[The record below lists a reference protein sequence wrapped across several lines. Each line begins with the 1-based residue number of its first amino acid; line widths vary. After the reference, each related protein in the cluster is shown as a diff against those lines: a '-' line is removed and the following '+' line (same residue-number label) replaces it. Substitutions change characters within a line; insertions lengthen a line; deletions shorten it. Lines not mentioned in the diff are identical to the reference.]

1 MAADLGCNPRNS
13 LELCSGTGYG
23 LKFKTTSSERTSVPS
38 NDGRSITLS
47 TSMGKIQQIDS
58 WGLIYLRDYYE
69 HRLITDSDSTH
80 GSYVRESRLL
90 ISEEL
95 EAYNLGVKGVS
106 SLLSWC
112 SFSGLESDVLFS
124 GISQFK
130 NP

>member
-1 MAADLGCNPRNS
+1 M
-13 LELCSGTGYG
+13 
-23 LKFKTTSSERTSVPS
+23 TSSERTSLPS

-47 TSMGKIQQIDS
+47 NPMGKIQQIDS
-58 WGLIYLRDYYE
+58 WGLIYRRDYYE
-69 HRLITDSDSTH
+69 HRLITDSDSTY

-95 EAYNLGVKGVS
+95 EAYNLGVNGVS

-124 GISQFK
+124 GISQSK